1 MYQADTRHV
10 VVMTGREDRV
20 FSGMINREMDI
31 FYHIEFH
38 ILLQSDDK
46 GVPRVHF

>member
-1 MYQADTRHV
+1 MYQADTSYV

-20 FSGMINREMDI
+20 FSGMINRNMDI
-31 FYHIEFH
+31 FYYIKFH

-46 GVPRVHF
+46 EVSRVNV